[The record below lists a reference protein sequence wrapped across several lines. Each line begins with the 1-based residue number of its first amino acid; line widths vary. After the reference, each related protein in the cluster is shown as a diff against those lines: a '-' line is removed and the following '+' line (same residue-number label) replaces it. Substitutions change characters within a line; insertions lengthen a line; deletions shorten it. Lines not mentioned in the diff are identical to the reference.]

1 MAIIKKIPSKSDL
14 RDELN
19 QEIEA
24 FLAKGASVTEVPR
37 GVSSR
42 DSALAPL
49 KPETWQMD
57 KSKGEW
63 TYLPE
68 VVDTLEQ
75 RRADK
80 TRKPPPV
87 TKPKRPKKKLIYDD
101 FGEPLRWIWVDE

>member
-1 MAIIKKIPSKSDL
+1 MPIIKKIPSKKDL
-14 RDELN
+14 RKDLN
-19 QEIEA
+19 REVEA
-24 FLAKGASVTEVPR
+24 FLAKGESVTEVPR

-75 RRADK
+75 RRAEK
-80 TRKPPPV
+80 SRKPTPV
-87 TKPKRPKKKLIYDD
+87 VKSKRPKKKMIYDD